1 MPFSMMDNVMHF
13 ILSTAVTGNANRG
26 MTKENIGTLA
36 NSAVL
41 A

>member
-1 MPFSMMDNVMHF
+1 MPFSMIDNVML